1 MISSGSE
8 WSDICGGVYAHTW
21 TSDTINIWHFA
32 RKNVPKDISSGTPDP
47 LKWPVPTGAFSVVE
61 DKGCDFSNHFRDHV
75 LTIDTTIGGD
85 WAGSE
90 GSLTAAHCPTNIED
104 IVEDPRN
111 FDSARWNINYIHLA
125 STLPL
130 CPHLKTEAMATELS
144 QQYAFRAQKSIGLV
158 GGSPDY
164 IVAPNFEVPDV
175 PARIYHYSADGRL
188 YAYALPTVVRIFQA
202 EGAQLLLDL
211 PIPNVVDLKF
221 SPRGTYLSTWER
233 PLKLED
239 GSQHKNLRVFSS
251 STGEELIGFTQKG
264 QDGWDLQYTI
274 SESHAIRLV
283 GPEIQVFRPS
293 EWSKGVVDKL
303 KVEGATS
310 VSLSPGLNPSVAVF
324 VAEKKGQPAS
334 IRIYGLLSLNS
345 PPTCQKTFFK
355 ADRSQ
360 IKWNDLGTQVLLL
373 TQTEVDNSNKS
384 YYGETGLYLL
394 SAAGNFDCRVTL
406 DKEGPIHDFAWSPT
420 SKEFGVVYGFMPAK
434 TMLFDQ
440 RVRTIY
446 DFGSS
451 PHNFISFNPQ
461 GRLVALAGFG
471 NLAGKMDIFD
481 RRTLT
486 KVCTIDAPNT
496 SYCDWSPDGR
506 FLMTATLSPRLRVD
520 NGIKIYHCSG
530 GLMHVQ
536 LVEELYQAS
545 WRPTPVDKVAPF
557 AAQLPAAPA
566 PSASVREFAAIAK
579 PVPTRPAGAYR
590 PPGARGLATPAIFK
604 REDEGGAARVPT
616 SGTATPPRMYNRSP
630 APGSGPQNSGGYQN
644 GGGGYGAQN
653 GGRRHKNRKRKG
665 KKDGEEGQ
673 GGNQNQNQGG
683 NQKQRKERGDRERGT
698 PNGEQGE
705 DAGRPS
711 IEVTPVNGEAAPNGT
726 GKLHNGNANGTLYI
740 PPPDLAVDGESPLTS
755 GLDSALDPVA
765 KKARNLNKKL
775 KAIEELKEKA
785 KRGERLEATQLKKM
799 EGEAEIRKELA
810 SLGV

>member
-1 MISSGSE
+1 
-8 WSDICGGVYAHTW
+8 
-21 TSDTINIWHFA
+21 
-32 RKNVPKDISSGTPDP
+32 
-47 LKWPVPTGAFSVVE
+47 
-61 DKGCDFSNHFRDHV
+61 
-75 LTIDTTIGGD
+75 
-85 WAGSE
+85 
-90 GSLTAAHCPTNIED
+90 
-104 IVEDPRN
+104 
-111 FDSARWNINYIHLA
+111 
-125 STLPL
+125 
-130 CPHLKTEAMATELS
+130 MATELS

-175 PARIYHYSADGRL
+175 PVRIYHYSADGRL
-188 YAYALPTVVRIFQA
+188 YAYALPNVVRIFQA

-211 PIPNVVDLKF
+211 PISNVADLKF

-233 PLKLED
+233 PVKLED

-251 STGEELIGFTQKG
+251 STGEELVAFTQKG

-384 YYGETGLYLL
+384 YYGETGIYLL

-434 TMLFDQ
+434 TMVFDQ

-446 DFGSS
+446 DFGAS

-461 GRLVALAGFG
+461 GRLIALAGFG

-481 RRTLT
+481 RRTFT
-486 KVCTIDAPNT
+486 KVTTIDAPNT

-520 NGIKIYHCSG
+520 NGIKIWHCSG
-530 GLMHVQ
+530 ALMHVQ

-557 AAQLPAAPA
+557 AQGLPAAPA
-566 PSASVREFAAIAK
+566 PSASVQALAAVAK

-616 SGTATPPRMYNRSP
+616 NGTATPPRPYSRSP
-630 APGSGPQNSGGYQN
+630 APGAPRDGQGGYQGQN
-644 GGGGYGAQN
+644 GNGRGEYGGQN
-653 GGRRHKNRKRKG
+653 GSGGRRHVPGAPHTPSPGPGADGERKNRKRKG

-673 GGNQNQNQGG
+673 GQGQGGYEGQGQNQQGGKGGNQNQGG
-683 NQKQRKERGDRERGT
+683 GNQKRKERGERGERAAQGS
-698 PNGEQGE
+698 GEQGE
-705 DAGRPS
+705 DARRPS
-711 IEVTPVNGEAAPNGT
+711 IEVTPANGDEAN
-726 GKLHNGNANGTLYI
+726 GKLHNGNGNGSLYI
-740 PPPDLAVDGESPLTS
+740 PPSDLVVDGESPLTS
-755 GLDSALDPVA
+755 GLDGALDPVA

-775 KAIEELKEKA
+775 KAIDELKEKA

-799 EGEAEIRKELA
+799 EGEAEIRRELA
-810 SLGV
+810 GLGA

>member
-1 MISSGSE
+1 M
-8 WSDICGGVYAHTW
+8 
-21 TSDTINIWHFA
+21 
-32 RKNVPKDISSGTPDP
+32 
-47 LKWPVPTGAFSVVE
+47 
-61 DKGCDFSNHFRDHV
+61 
-75 LTIDTTIGGD
+75 
-85 WAGSE
+85 
-90 GSLTAAHCPTNIED
+90 
-104 IVEDPRN
+104 
-111 FDSARWNINYIHLA
+111 A
-125 STLPL
+125 S
-130 CPHLKTEAMATELS
+130 ELS
-144 QQYAFRAQKSIGLV
+144 QQYSFRAQKSIGLV

-164 IVAPNFEVPDV
+164 IVAPNFEVPEV

-188 YAYALPTVVRIFQA
+188 YAYALPNVVRIYQA
-202 EGAQLLLDL
+202 EGAQLLQEL
-211 PIPNVVDLKF
+211 PIVNVVDVKF
-221 SPRGTYLSTWER
+221 SPRGTYISTWER
-233 PLKLED
+233 PIKLED

-251 STGEELIGFTQKG
+251 STGEELIAFTQKA

-283 GPEIQVFRPS
+283 GSEIQVFRPA
-293 EWSKGVVDKL
+293 EWSKGIVDKL

-324 VAEKKGQPAS
+324 VAEKKGAPAS

-384 YYGETGLYLL
+384 YYGETGMYLL

-434 TMLFDQ
+434 TMVFDQ

-446 DFGSS
+446 DFGAS

-461 GRLVALAGFG
+461 GRLLALAGFG

-481 RRTLT
+481 RRTFS

-530 GLMHVQ
+530 PLVHVQ
-536 LVEELYQAS
+536 LIEELYQAS

-557 AAQLPAAPA
+557 AAALPAAPA
-566 PSASVREFAAIAK
+566 PSASVQLLAAVAK

-616 SGTATPPRMYNRSP
+616 NGTATPPRGYNRSP
-630 APGSGPQNSGGYQN
+630 APGAGPPNGYQN
-644 GGGGYGAQN
+644 GNGGGYGGGYGGPGGQQN
-653 GGRRHKNRKRKG
+653 GGRRHVPGAPHTPSPGPDGEKKNRKRKG

-673 GGNQNQNQGG
+673 QQNQPSN
-683 NQKQRKERGDRERGT
+683 NQKRKDRAAERAAS
-698 PNGEQGE
+698 GEQGE

-711 IEVTPVNGEAAPNGT
+711 IEVTPANGEAPN
-726 GKLHNGNANGTLYI
+726 GKLHSGNGNGTLFI
-740 PPPDLAVDGESPLTS
+740 PPPSLDVDGESPLTG

-775 KAIEELKEKA
+775 KAIDELKEKA

-810 SLGV
+810 SLGA